1 MSRNQ
6 QEEDDPHDE
15 SSSIESLND
24 AAGRDSGVQTWSNE
38 EGPAVVSEIP
48 EGHDDVDASAEW
60 NDEAGID
67 AAAQNSTQQQQ
78 SEESEHWPEY
88 CDPFYRMPTELAVR
102 VEGQQGDSRVLVVLV
117 EKCTA
122 GSKPYLGGY
131 RQRQSGRQYHHA
143 GTQFGRRER
152 IAGDKSH
159 LRSRNTQTVKVSTC
173 SAQTRRECGT
183 QMERPDLHL
192 DGESDAPRAARP
204 YISADD
210 YWQTRE
216 QSVVTM
222 QRYWR
227 GHSARR
233 RVWRLKER
241 RWERTVTARDAA
253 AAARASAEA
262 ARARETRR
270 RQNPR
275 TAADFELLYN
285 ELHSWR
291 EGESARISA
300 LPAAEDGG
308 AAKRAAMAALLRKET
323 RLLQTI
329 GRLKAGAAKDG
340 DAARVGRMLAL
351 MAQPKRWELGDAEPD
366 NSGSTGGGSSSSGP
380 AGRKVVEVHTPWTH
394 RAKELQALFA
404 ALQAPLQSTEDR
416 LDVLLHVKWTVQEF
430 DCRLT
435 RELAELIDREADL
448 LNRGRSD
455 KRVAGLRQRIRSLFL
470 RFVETPDF
478 NPECS
483 RFMKAPPRYQ
493 HLTTEATKHLL
504 GVVC

>member
-6 QEEDDPHDE
+6 QEEDGPHDD

-24 AAGRDSGVQTWSNE
+24 AAGRDSGVQTLSNE

-48 EGHDDVDASAEW
+48 EGYDDVDASAAWDAEVSV
-60 NDEAGID
+60 DSAGGHSN
-67 AAAQNSTQQQQ
+67 AQQPPA
-78 SEESEHWPEY
+78 ESEQWPEY
-88 CDPFYRMPTELAVR
+88 CDPFYHMPTELAVR

-122 GSKPYLGGY
+122 SKPYLGGY

-159 LRSRNTQTVKVSTC
+159 LRSRNTQTVKVSAR

-192 DGESDAPRAARP
+192 DGESDTPRAARP

-210 YWQTRE
+210 YWQARE

-241 RWERTVTARDAA
+241 RWERTITARDTAA
-253 AAARASAEA
+253 AAQASAEA

-300 LPAAEDGG
+300 LSAAEDGG

-340 DAARVGRMLAL
+340 NAARVGRMLAL
-351 MAQPKRWELGDAEPD
+351 MAQPKRWELGDAEGD
-366 NSGSTGGGSSSSGP
+366 ASSSTGGSTGGP

-394 RAKELQALFA
+394 RAKELQALFT

-455 KRVAGLRQRIRSLFL
+455 KSVAGLRQRIRSLFL